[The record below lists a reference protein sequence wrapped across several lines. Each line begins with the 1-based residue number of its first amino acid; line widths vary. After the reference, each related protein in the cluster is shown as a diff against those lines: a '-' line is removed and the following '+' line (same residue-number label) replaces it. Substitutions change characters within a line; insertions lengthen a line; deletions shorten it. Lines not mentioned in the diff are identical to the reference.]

1 MDILRNLKPQ
11 LPLLLCYFFSKADTH
26 TSNPSQSYVPKPHAY
41 FELVLCFILLYRY
54 TEWQFLVLMPSCLM
68 KFH

>member
-11 LPLLLCYFFSKADTH
+11 LPLLLWYFFSEADTH
-26 TSNPSQSYVPKPHAY
+26 TLYPSQSRVPKPHAY
-41 FELVLCFILLYRY
+41 FELVRCFIILYHA
-54 TEWQFLVLMPSCLM
+54 TEWQFLVLMPSCFM